1 VAQRWNNTVNI
12 TQLTHRKHHWCLSW
26 TNINEKSIKI
36 FHSKNTFTVNRKT
49 RHCKLHTGSLY
60 TWSRISLLVAKWQW
74 ERIATDEKQ
83 LHYRYT
89 ERECERNARRCIISL
104 LYA

>member
-1 VAQRWNNTVNI
+1 MHALLVIISKRLSKTNVAQRWNNTVNI

-60 TWSRISLLVAKWQW
+60 T
-74 ERIATDEKQ
+74 
-83 LHYRYT
+83 
-89 ERECERNARRCIISL
+89 
-104 LYA
+104 